1 MMKRSIGIEV
11 KKPDKVCNDDKCPF
25 HGSLSLRGRLFNG
38 IIVSNKAKK
47 MVVIEREYSHLI
59 TKYKRY
65 ERRKSKIHAYLP
77 ECINANVG
85 DKAIAAECRPLNKS
99 TSFVVIEVSKNG

>member
-1 MMKRSIGIEV
+1 MKRSIGIEV
-11 KKPDKVCNDDKCPF
+11 KKPDKTCDDENCPF

-59 TKYKRY
+59 RKYKRY

-77 ECINANVG
+77 ECMNVNIG
-85 DKAIAAECRPLNKS
+85 DKVTAAECRPLNKS
-99 TSFVVIEVSKNG
+99 TSFVVIEVSMNG